1 MIQNELPNCSVC
13 KTTFRSIS
21 ILCYFFFHSTNN
33 QMKAKLLPVLLLLLG
48 LFSCNEED
56 PSPESKVQ
64 GAYEWVYQDN
74 QSWSNDLFD
83 YVNTFELKPDG
94 TFYREDV
101 TKNLDSDEVLGYR
114 AYGKGTYS
122 IVDRVVTFVYDDLYI
137 MAVADLNYLPKDQ
150 LTLVEWEH
158 PADSFRIVGDY
169 TQLEQFCLPNAN
181 CASPIIYSRVD

>member
-1 MIQNELPNCSVC
+1 
-13 KTTFRSIS
+13 
-21 ILCYFFFHSTNN
+21 
-33 QMKAKLLPVLLLLLG
+33 MKAKLLPVLLLLLG

-56 PSPESKVQ
+56 QSPEAKVQ

-74 QSWSNDLFD
+74 QGWSDDLFD
-83 YVNTFELKPDG
+83 YVNTFELRSDG

-122 IVDRVVTFVYDDLYI
+122 IADRVVTLVYDDLYT

-158 PADSFRIVGDY
+158 PGDSFRIVGDY

-181 CASPIIYSRVD
+181 CAGPTIYTRVD